1 MFAAGYDRGAG
12 KAREHCDVVVGADLV
27 YSADVVEKLCKTI
40 VALGC
45 SRVYYCA
52 PSTGR
57 AGSQEFLERLE
68 KLGFDRHTIDAP
80 AFSEAPCDE
89 AALYFPDLAQSKFKL
104 HTFVRQEPAS
114 PSYQAMVLSHTGGF
128 EERQIGAGRSR
139 ETRFIAKGAAQTH
152 HDAEGRQ
159 AREGGHPGRPFEP
172 LPPRRYPHNP
182 QEDDT
187 PASIKRRER
196 VMLDDAVRKTG
207 LPVAGEP
214 VPACSGPGAFMG
226 SANPKRN
233 HGPRQQQRY
242 KTPARAP
249 DSPDSVDCPGRL
261 SHRRCWALFTSESAR
276 LRTPSTTWMSIDL
289 STAVW
294 QSFR

>member
-1 MFAAGYDRGAG
+1 M
-12 KAREHCDVVVGADLV
+12 VGADLV

-80 AFSEAPCDE
+80 SAYSEAPCDE

-114 PSYQAMVLSHTGGF
+114 PSYQAMAYLIREDLKNGKLERGGQGK
-128 EERQIGAGRSR
+128 ELRPER
-139 ETRFIAKGAAQTH
+139 AAQAH

-159 AREGGHPGRPFEP
+159 AREGGHPGRPFRTTAAAALPAQPGGRTIRPSDKENGPEP
-172 LPPRRYPHNP
+172 TMMPCGRRRPSPGSGKRGVHRAGAFGY
-182 QEDDT
+182 
-187 PASIKRRER
+187 SSSKRRLSTSDVEVLLMAYGSAR
-196 VMLDDAVRKTG
+196 IWVG
-207 LPVAGEP
+207 LPDAGESHNLNN
-214 VPACSGPGAFMG
+214 V
-226 SANPKRN
+226 
-233 HGPRQQQRY
+233 
-242 KTPARAP
+242 
-249 DSPDSVDCPGRL
+249 GRG
-261 SHRRCWALFTSESAR
+261 
-276 LRTPSTTWMSIDL
+276 
-289 STAVW
+289 
-294 QSFR
+294 